1 MKQFNLKT
9 DTTGRDVMIRIAF
22 VVVTTFII
30 VWFMPRGNKIYFKY
44 TEGEPWMDEAVIAPF
59 EFPIYKTE
67 EAIQAEKDSLLRHF
81 EPYYN
86 YNAETEQLQTARFR
100 ENMRGGESGLTPD
113 IIRIVTEHMH
123 SFYQAGIMSPTEY
136 NELAKDSNNMVR
148 VVSGK
153 MVKST
158 RITTIYSTL
167 AAYEQ
172 LFLDERLTNSRHAL
186 QRCNLNEYLVPN
198 LVYDS
203 SKSETEKNDI
213 CSSVPIASG
222 VMKKDVRIISTNEK
236 VDAHTARILSSLEKE
251 MQRRITTT
259 NETSST
265 IAGQALFV
273 GVLIVLF
280 TMYLGLF
287 RKDYFEKTRSIMMLY
302 ALVTIFPVIVSLIV
316 LHSKFS
322 VYAIPFAIAPI
333 FIRVFMDSRTAFTTH
348 VVIVL
353 ICAALLNSKFEF
365 IVIEMVAGLVAIF
378 SLRELSQRA
387 QLFKTA
393 VLVTL
398 ASATM
403 YFALQIMDPS
413 QSIMQ
418 MDFSHYQLMILNG
431 VSLLFAYPLMYIV
444 EKMFGFISNV
454 TLIELSNTSKDLLR
468 RLSEVAP
475 GTFQHSITVGNLAA
489 EIANRI
495 EADALLVRTGAL
507 YHDVGKMFNPAF
519 FTENQAG
526 VNPLEKMSR
535 VEAAQIVINHVAE
548 GLKLAEKNNIPQIIK
563 DFIVTHHGK
572 GMTRYFYVSYK
583 NEHPKEKIDEKAF
596 TYPGPNPFTREQ
608 AILMM
613 ADTVEAASRSL
624 PEYTEENISSLVN
637 RLIDEQVQAGY
648 FTNCPITF
656 RDILIAK
663 QVLIER
669 LKAIYHTRISYPELK
684 KPSSIT

>member
-1 MKQFNLKT
+1 MKQLNLKT
-9 DTTGRDVMIRIAF
+9 DISARDVLVRVAF
-22 VVVTTFII
+22 VVVSTIII
-30 VWFMPRGNKIYFKY
+30 VWFMPRGNMKFFKFV
-44 TEGEPWMDEAVIAPF
+44 EGEPWMGETVISPF

-67 EAIQAEKDSLLRHF
+67 EAIQAEKDSLLKHF

-86 YNAETEQLQTARFR
+86 YNADTEERQIARFQEAMNNG
-100 ENMRGGESGLTPD
+100 ENMLPAD
-113 IIRIVTEHMH
+113 IVRIVVEHMH
-123 SFYQAGIMSPTEY
+123 KFYQAGIMASTEY

-153 MVKST
+153 TVKNT
-158 RITTIYSTL
+158 RITTVYSTF

-172 LFLDERLTNSRHAL
+172 LFLDERLSAQRHAL
-186 QRCNLNEYLVPN
+186 QRCNMNEYLVPN
-198 LVYDS
+198 LIYDK
-203 SKSETEKNDI
+203 SKTESEKNDI

-222 VMKKDVRIISTNEK
+222 VMKKDLRIVSTNDK
-236 VDAHTARILSSLEKE
+236 VDAHTARILSSLERE
-251 MQRRITTT
+251 LQRRETTT
-259 NETSST
+259 NKSRF
-265 IAGQALFV
+265 IAGQAIYV
-273 GVLIVLF
+273 GILIILF
-280 TMYLGLF
+280 TLYLDLF

-302 ALVTIFPVIVSLIV
+302 TMVTIFPVIASLLYDNSMFPI
-316 LHSKFS
+316 
-322 VYAIPFAIAPI
+322 YAVPFAIAPI
-333 FIRVFMDSRTAFTTH
+333 FVRVFMDSRTAFITH
-348 VVIVL
+348 AVIIL
-353 ICAALLNSKFEF
+353 ICAAMVKSRFEF
-365 IVIEMVAGLVAIF
+365 IVVEMVAGLVAVF

-398 ASATM
+398 ASSLM
-403 YFALQIMDPS
+403 YFAMQIMEPS
-413 QSIMQ
+413 NSFQQINI
-418 MDFSHYQLMILNG
+418 SHYQMMLLNG

-444 EKMFGFISNV
+444 EKAFGFVSNV

-507 YHDVGKMFNPAF
+507 YHDIGKMFNPAF

-526 VNPLEKMSR
+526 VNPLEKMSLT
-535 VEAAQIVINHVAE
+535 EAAQVVISHVTE
-548 GLKLAEKNNIPQIIK
+548 GVRLAEKNNLPQNIK

-583 NEHPKEKIDEKAF
+583 NQHPKEKVDEKLF
-596 TYPGPNPFTREQ
+596 SYPGPDPFTREQ

-624 PEYTEENISSLVN
+624 PEYTEESISALVN
-637 RLIDEQVQAGY
+637 RLIDGQVQAGY

-656 RDILIAK
+656 RDIRTAK
-663 QVLIER
+663 LVLIER

-684 KPSSIT
+684 KPGSII